1 MCDPLFQRVKETLQ
15 GLLNDSKFVFFIY
28 KGFSDIYA
36 EKNMYCLFIYKTE
49 TLNKLK

>member
-36 EKNMYCLFIYKTE
+36 EKICTVYLFI
-49 TLNKLK
+49 KLKL